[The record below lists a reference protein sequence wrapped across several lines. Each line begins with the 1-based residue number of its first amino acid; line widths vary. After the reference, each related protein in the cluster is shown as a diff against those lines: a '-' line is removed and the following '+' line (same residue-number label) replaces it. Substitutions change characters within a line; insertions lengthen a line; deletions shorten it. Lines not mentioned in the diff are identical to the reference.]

1 MRTVVRITII
11 QVDTFVSPIP
21 VINVQ
26 DTAIC
31 FGESVTL
38 EVDPI
43 YNFYA
48 WTNSGSFTNS
58 TIVDETNEYI
68 LRVFDANGC
77 FGSDTA
83 NVLVNNLPNAEIG
96 DSIKFCLFKDLILTV
111 PEQDAQYSWST
122 FGINRTEQIF
132 GPGQYWVNVV
142 DTNECFNSDSVIIY
156 EGEKIPV
163 DLGNDTTICLKAQH

>member
-1 MRTVVRITII
+1 MSTLSTLNTSGQGEYSVIVIDANGCTNYDTI
-11 QVDTFVSPIP
+11 QVDTFVSPVPILN
-21 VINVQ
+21 IQ

-68 LRVFDANGC
+68 LRIFDANGC

-83 NVLVNNLPNAEIG
+83 DVLVNNLSSN
-96 DSIKFCLFKDLILTV
+96 
-111 PEQDAQYSWST
+111 
-122 FGINRTEQIF
+122 
-132 GPGQYWVNVV
+132 
-142 DTNECFNSDSVIIY
+142 
-156 EGEKIPV
+156 
-163 DLGNDTTICLKAQH
+163 